1 MVGESF
7 RNLRNFVTH
16 IRILIFDNLIII
28 NAKVEELGYDIKDLE
43 NIGK

>member
-7 RNLRNFVTH
+7 RNLRNFVAH